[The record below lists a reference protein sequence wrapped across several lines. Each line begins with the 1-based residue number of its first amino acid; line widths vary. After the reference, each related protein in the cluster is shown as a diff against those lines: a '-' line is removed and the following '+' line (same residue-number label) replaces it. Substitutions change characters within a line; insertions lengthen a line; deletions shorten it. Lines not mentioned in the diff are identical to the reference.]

1 MTLQLLPSGVRCML
15 GNHHEEWFISCHVIT
30 WYFVMSLFI
39 APYLCVAFN
48 LSFACCYSH
57 WLHAMCAHILV
68 SCSFCTA
75 FYYDDGEVLYH
86 TRNRGRNRRVF
97 FHHAMPRRFGA
108 DSDQVRQ
115 CLSPAHIVC
124 RRCVYMWACIHALL
138 HLVDL
143 AEFTNQSSFNSP
155 FSLQKFSS
163 FCHNILSFHECPHNM
178 SWNVF

>member
-138 HLVDL
+138 HFVTSTL
-143 AEFTNQSSFNSP
+143 
-155 FSLQKFSS
+155 
-163 FCHNILSFHECPHNM
+163 
-178 SWNVF
+178 